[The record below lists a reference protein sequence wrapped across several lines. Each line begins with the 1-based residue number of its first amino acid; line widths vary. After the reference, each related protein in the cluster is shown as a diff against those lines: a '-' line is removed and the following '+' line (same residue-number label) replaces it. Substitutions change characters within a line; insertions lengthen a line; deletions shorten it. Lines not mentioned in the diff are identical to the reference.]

1 MLNFMARR
9 VFVALLVAFTV
20 SVIAFS
26 LLRLSGDLATMIAG
40 DDASTQDIA
49 LIRHQYGL
57 DRPYYIQY
65 FDWLKSGLQGDLGES
80 MFYPEKVMDL
90 IADRL
95 PNTILLACLSLL
107 FAMGLAVPLG
117 VLAALRPDSW
127 VDRTALTIAVLGQAL
142 PGFWFALILMFVF
155 GLFLRLLPISGSD
168 SLLHFILPAVALG
181 YYSTPPV
188 MRLTRTGMLEVMN
201 SDYIRTA
208 RAKGLPTRTILF
220 KHALRN
226 AIIPVVA
233 LSCVQFGN
241 MLGGA
246 IVTERVFQFQ
256 GIGYLAWESISRND
270 FPIVQAV
277 LLLVACIYIVLVLVG
292 DLLNAWLD
300 PRLRVS

>member
-1 MLNFMARR
+1 MAKR
-9 VFVALLVAFTV
+9 VLVALLVAFTV

-40 DDASTQDIA
+40 EDASTTDIDI
-49 LIRHQYGL
+49 IRKKFGL

-65 FDWLKSGLQGDLGES
+65 LDWLKSGLQGDLGAS
-80 MFYPEKVMDL
+80 MFYPEQVVDL
-90 IADRL
+90 IKTRL
-95 PNTILLACLSLL
+95 PNTLTLAAFGLI
-107 FAMGLAVPLG
+107 FAMGLSIPMG
-117 VLAALRPDSW
+117 VLAALKPDTW
-127 VDRTALTIAVLGQAL
+127 VDRAALTIAVLGQAL
-142 PGFWFALILMFVF
+142 PGFFFALILMFVF
-155 GLFLRLLPISGSD
+155 GLYLRMFPISGND
-168 SLLHFILPAVALG
+168 TYWHFVLPAIALG
-181 YYSTPPV
+181 YYSTPAV
-188 MRLTRTGMLEVMN
+188 MRLTRTGMLEVLS

-241 MLGGA
+241 MLSGA
-246 IVTERVFQFQ
+246 IIIETVFQIQ
-256 GIGYLAWESISRND
+256 GIGKLAYESISRND
-270 FPIVQAV
+270 FAVIQSV
-277 LLLVACIYIVLVLVG
+277 LLLVACFYILLVLIG

>member
-1 MLNFMARR
+1 
-9 VFVALLVAFTV
+9 
-20 SVIAFS
+20 
-26 LLRLSGDLATMIAG
+26 MIAG

-49 LIRHQYGL
+49 LIRIQYGL

-107 FAMGLAVPLG
+107 FAMGMAVPLG
-117 VLAALRPDSW
+117 VLAALKPDSW

-142 PGFWFALILMFVF
+142 PGFWFALILMFIF

-168 SLLHFILPAVALG
+168 TIWHFILPAVALG

-188 MRLTRTGMLEVMN
+188 MRLTRTGMLEVLS

-256 GIGYLAWESISRND
+256 GIGYLAWESISLNV

-300 PRLRVS
+300 PRLRVT